1 MNTTKTPEQ
10 IAEQVIEDN
19 YGDSEAP
26 EGVTTEDLLT
36 GVIQQGFL
44 DYDGIRAMLRAA
56 VEADRAQRETPV
68 DPDWQDDAD
77 MYRDAAA
84 VDMS

>member
-26 EGVTTEDLLT
+26 EGVTTEDLLAD
-36 GVIQQGFL
+36 VIQQGFL

-56 VEADRAQRETPV
+56 VEADRAQRESHV
-68 DPDWQDDAD
+68 
-77 MYRDAAA
+77 
-84 VDMS
+84 